1 MANINSVEYYQ
12 QVLSTA
18 LEQRSSAIE
27 DLVSDSIPLWNVA
40 KRKGLIRSYS
50 GPRIRQT
57 LQIDKSQAQWYNGYD
72 FLDNP
77 PIDLFNDAY
86 WTPKMV
92 AVPISLTMEEILNNE
107 GENQIHDILESYM
120 EAAEMALADAM
131 DEALHSDGTANGGKQ
146 MIGLAGAVP
155 ISPSTAGSYGGI
167 DRNTYSLWRT
177 TTYDADTDFT
187 GIGTQVNST
196 TIRPML
202 TKIMSERSRNT
213 RGADLLIMSS
223 DHYWA
228 YDAATV
234 AVQRITRE
242 GSLASL
248 GFSSL
253 EYVGGG
259 RRAEIVLASGL
270 NNNMPAN
277 TTFGLETSSFRIRN
291 NPSRNFSKLFKGDGQ
306 MPINQDA
313 IAQFIGWMGELTLI
327 NPLFTWRFYDSDTAS

>member
-1 MANINSVEYYQ
+1 MSINSAEHYQ

-18 LEQRSSAIE
+18 LEMRSSAIE
-27 DLVSDSIPLWNVA
+27 DLVSDSVPLFNVL
-40 KRKGLIRSYS
+40 KRKGLMRTYS

-57 LQIDKSQAQWYNGYD
+57 LQIDKSQAQWYNGWDY
-72 FLDNP
+72 LDNP
-77 PIDLFNDAY
+77 PIELFNDAY

-107 GENQIHDILESYM
+107 GENQVFDIFESYM
-120 EAAEMALADAM
+120 EAAEGALVDAM
-131 DEALHSDGTANGGKQ
+131 DEALHSDGTGDGGKQ
-146 MIGLAGAVP
+146 LTGVAGAIPV
-155 ISPSTAGSYGGI
+155 SPSTAGTYGGI
-167 DRNTYSLWRT
+167 NRNDYALWRT
-177 TTYDADTDFT
+177 SSFDANGDFSA
-187 GIGTQVNST
+187 IGTQVSST

-202 TKIMSERSRNT
+202 TRIMGQRSRNT
-213 RGADLLIMSS
+213 RAADLLMMSE

-228 YDAATV
+228 YDAATLNI
-234 AVQRITRE
+234 QRIARE

-248 GFSSL
+248 GFSAI

-277 TTFGLETSSFRIRN
+277 TTYGLETASLRLRYN
-291 NPSRNFSKLFKGDGQ
+291 EQRNFAKLFKGTGQ

-327 NPLFTWRFYDSDTAS
+327 NPLFTWRFRDSNPSA